1 MPGLGFQIGT
11 HKYWCRETKYIIDST
26 AAPHSQDNVEGAHVV
41 FKYYLLLPRVK
52 KNAAVG
58 PTMPLQAM
66 HRRPSRCTP
75 PIPSNSP
82 PCVPGVDDQP
92 STIFPDVKRE
102 SDHRD
107 GNSKTNCTFGASLA
121 GDPHGRLGNEN
132 PNYSMS
138 LDELL
143 EITHSAAITTARA
156 VRWYLLLFHERIGDS
171 LIPSVLDTCSDC
183 LSIARSAGVDD
194 KTNWYFGARFP
205 IYSMRQKKEQKKDR
219 RQQEQLVIKNGR
231 PNSVDKE
238 EIVNSNGVHHQAT
251 RLLSDTSDD

>member
-1 MPGLGFQIGT
+1 MLL
-11 HKYWCRETKYIIDST
+11 C
-26 AAPHSQDNVEGAHVV
+26 SQ
-41 FKYYLLLPRVK
+41 
-52 KNAAVG
+52 
-58 PTMPLQAM
+58 
-66 HRRPSRCTP
+66 C
-75 PIPSNSP
+75 
-82 PCVPGVDDQP
+82 
-92 STIFPDVKRE
+92 
-102 SDHRD
+102 
-107 GNSKTNCTFGASLA
+107 
-121 GDPHGRLGNEN
+121 HGRMGNGN

-251 RLLSDTSDD
+251 RLLSDTSDDWKREQGITVDRRGGGKKEWKGQGPRPSSSRGVEQLRRRCRRRGRRHGTIRGTFTQWIR